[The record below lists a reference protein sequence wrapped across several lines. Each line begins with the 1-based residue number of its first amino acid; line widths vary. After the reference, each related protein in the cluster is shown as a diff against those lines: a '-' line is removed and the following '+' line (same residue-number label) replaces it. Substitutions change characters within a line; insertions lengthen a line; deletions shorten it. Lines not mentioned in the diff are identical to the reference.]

1 MEGLQQ
7 LYDNLIAGIAKISR
21 YLYLYIFILILAIV
35 FAFMNINILMKWILV
50 PAPKEVTQ
58 FIFVTPIETMTT
70 QLKLSFLA
78 ALYVTI
84 PVLTGMI
91 FYGLANNYAKKMMG
105 FLIPFAISVFGMF
118 TLGAWLGYSYLLPFV
133 LKFLFSLAPAGIDP
147 MISLGKYIDFCVGLI
162 FVSGLVFEIPPL
174 MFLLAYIGLMTSH
187 VLAKARKWVIVGAFI
202 AGAILSPSPDII
214 SQSVLAVVIWGLYEI
229 GLVLMRMIKR

>member
-7 LYDNLIAGIAKISR
+7 LYDNLVAGIAKISR
-21 YLYLYIFILILAIV
+21 YLYLYIFILILAII
-35 FAFMNINILMKWILV
+35 FALLNINILMKWVLA
-50 PAPKEVTQ
+50 PAPKEVKQ
-58 FIFVTPIETMTT
+58 FIFVTPVETMTT
-70 QLKLSFLA
+70 QLKLAFLA
-78 ALYVTI
+78 SVYITI

-91 FYGLANNYAKKMMG
+91 FYGLANTYAKNRMA
-105 FLIPFAISVFGMF
+105 FLIPFALSVFVMF
-118 TLGAWLGYSYLLPFV
+118 TIGGWLGYSYLLPFV

-147 MISLGKYIDFCVGLI
+147 MISLGKYIDFCVGII
-162 FVSGLVFEIPPL
+162 FVSGLIFEIPPL

-202 AGAILSPSPDII
+202 AGAILSPSPDVI
-214 SQSVLAVVIWGLYEI
+214 SQSILAVVIWGLYEI

>member
-7 LYDNLIAGIAKISR
+7 LYDNLVAGIAKISR

-35 FAFMNINILMKWILV
+35 FALLNINILMQWVLA
-50 PAPKEVTQ
+50 PAPKDVTT
-58 FIFVTPIETMTT
+58 FIYVSPVESMTT
-70 QLKLSFLA
+70 QLKLAFLA
-78 ALYVTI
+78 SVYITI

-91 FYGLANNYAKKMMG
+91 FYGLANTYAKNRMG
-105 FLIPFAISVFGMF
+105 FLIPFALSVFVMF

-133 LKFLFSLAPAGIDP
+133 LKFLFSLAPAGIDA
-147 MISLGKYIDFCVGLI
+147 MISLGAYINFCVGLI

-187 VLAKARKWVIVGAFI
+187 VLAKARRWVIVGAFI
-202 AGAILSPSPDII
+202 AGAILSPSPDVI
-214 SQSVLAVVIWGLYEI
+214 SQSILAVVIWGLYEI
-229 GLVLMRMIKR
+229 GLVLMRMIQR